1 MKEPVLVL
9 DQVHTSYGN
18 IMAVRGVSLTVKLG
32 EMACLIGANG
42 AGKSTTLMLISGIL
56 KPQQG
61 AIWFQG
67 QSLEGV
73 TAEKRVQMG
82 ISQVPEGRHI
92 FPEMT
97 VLENLELGAY
107 RRRDKIEIK
116 QDLEQVFTLFPQLKE
131 RGQQRGGTLSGGEQQ
146 MLAIGRAVM
155 SRPKLLLLDE
165 PSLGLAPLIVE
176 QIFEIIQQIN
186 QAGTTVLLVEQN
198 AHLALMVTDHGYVM
212 ETGKVTIKGESKEL
226 IADQRIREA
235 YLGE

>member
-1 MKEPVLVL
+1 MQEPVLVL

-18 IMAVRGVSLTVKLG
+18 IKAVKGVSLTIKSG
-32 EMACLIGANG
+32 EMVCLIGANG

-61 AIWFQG
+61 TIWFQG

-73 TAEKRVQMG
+73 TSEKRVQMG

-198 AHLALMVTDHGYVM
+198 AHLALMITDHGYVM
-212 ETGKVTIKGESKEL
+212 ETGKITIEGESKEL